1 MINHLIENESISEVC
16 VVKKKLE
23 ELIDLYHSD
32 LITNKEYNIQRQK
45 ILEEGIPDQNSLIAT
60 ILSNGYV
67 YLLFSIVGII
77 IYGYIASIRY
87 GTVQDYLESELF
99 WDFFIP
105 FGLLFFVVF
114 FLKSLWMIRST
125 KRSH

>member
-1 MINHLIENESISEVC
+1 M
-16 VVKKKLE
+16 KKKLE

-45 ILEEGIPDQNSLIAT
+45 ILEEGIPNQNSLIAT

-114 FLKSLWMIRST
+114 FLKSLWMTRST